1 MGYSPTRYSTAT
13 ATDID
18 LMFKL
23 ERAEQSSKY
32 DDAVWCFQQEYVD
45 LNGPPVKDS
54 KGRLK
59 PLTVDGQRG
68 PQTVNAEAVFQEAA
82 GLPRSGKLD
91 IFTMNDADWRV
102 FGLDGRSWKPC
113 SLTTTNIKPGG
124 PAIVKGHNQY
134 LRPLVRVNSIGLTR
148 EGQRLS
154 DVLEAKYRRSLGWE
168 GAVNRN
174 QVGTSSLSRHALG
187 VAGDDMG
194 DQDKDRIIEPDE
206 ILMLDQNWDYLYER
220 AQWFPAVRMTMQQ
233 EIDGVTQTRDFTFRG
248 RDRLVTMVL
257 GNLKYPSGKLI
268 FPGYVYRRDVSWTAA
283 RNTPKQLTAQ
293 THVAPF
299 HHHTDCAPGAPFGS
313 PFV

>member
-1 MGYSPTRYSTAT
+1 MIAGTSGSSGERSSAST
-13 ATDID
+13 
-18 LMFKL
+18 
-23 ERAEQSSKY
+23 
-32 DDAVWCFQQEYVD
+32 
-45 LNGPPVKDS
+45 
-54 KGRLK
+54 
-59 PLTVDGQRG
+59 
-68 PQTVNAEAVFQEAA
+68 
-82 GLPRSGKLD
+82 
-91 IFTMNDADWRV
+91 
-102 FGLDGRSWKPC
+102 
-113 SLTTTNIKPGG
+113 
-124 PAIVKGHNQY
+124 
-134 LRPLVRVNSIGLTR
+134 LRTLI
-148 EGQRLS
+148 RLS
-154 DVLEAKYRRSLGWE
+154 VIHSGR
-168 GAVNRN
+168 
-174 QVGTSSLSRHALG
+174 
-187 VAGDDMG
+187 
-194 DQDKDRIIEPDE
+194 E